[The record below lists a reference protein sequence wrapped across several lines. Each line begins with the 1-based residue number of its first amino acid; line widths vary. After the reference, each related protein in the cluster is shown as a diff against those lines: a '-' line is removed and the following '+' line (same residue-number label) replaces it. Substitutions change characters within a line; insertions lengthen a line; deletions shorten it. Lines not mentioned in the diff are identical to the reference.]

1 MFACVLGKV
10 GVGSKSE
17 GEVKEGEEEKVNDEG
32 KVKEDG
38 KVKDGNSGGLGY
50 LSSAFRCFQVLVLGI
65 CKQKKANFMKGQ
77 MQISKIST
85 ANLNCQLISIISE
98 LFLMLKLNLCLF

>member
-1 MFACVLGKV
+1 MPSLPGEPLEISLSVPLMRKSNVWLCLGKV

-17 GEVKEGEEEKVNDEG
+17 GEGKEGEEEKVNDEG

-50 LSSAFRCFQVLVLGI
+50 LSSAFRCFQDLVLGI
-65 CKQKKANFMKGQ
+65 CK
-77 MQISKIST
+77 
-85 ANLNCQLISIISE
+85 
-98 LFLMLKLNLCLF
+98 